1 MTTYG
6 YARVSTQKQS
16 LDSQV
21 NDLMQTGVPADHIFA
36 EHFTGTTANRPM
48 FQRCLSVLKPGD
60 VLVVTKLDRFARSA
74 KDALDTVDMLRS
86 RGVQLKVLNLG
97 VTFGNKDDPA
107 NQLLFTMMSGFADF
121 ERDLILSRM
130 REGHDWAK
138 ANDPSFREGR
148 PSTPETKL
156 RWAAQLRQQGYTWR
170 HIAKETGVSRA
181 TLYRHMNTIKEYMNM
196 NKED

>member
-6 YARVSTQKQS
+6 YARVSTAKQS

-21 NDLMQTGVPADHIFA
+21 NDLVQAGVPADRIYS
-36 EHFTGTTANRPM
+36 EHFTGTTANRPE
-48 FQRCLSVLKPGD
+48 FQRCLSVLKSGD
-60 VLVVTKLDRFARSA
+60 TLVVTKLDRFARSA

-97 VTFGNKDDPA
+97 VTFGDRRDPA

-138 ANDPSFREGR
+138 ANDPDFREGR
-148 PSTPETKL
+148 PSTPESKL

-181 TLYRHMNTIKEYMNM
+181 TLYRHMDTIKKYMN
-196 NKED
+196 E

>member
-1 MTTYG
+1 MAVYG

-21 NDLMQTGVPADHIFA
+21 NDLVQAGVPADYVYS
-36 EHFTGTTANRPM
+36 EHYTGTTANRPQ
-48 FQRCLSVLKPGD
+48 FQRCLSVLKSGD
-60 VLVVTKLDRFARSA
+60 TLVVTKLDRFARSA
-74 KDALDTVDMLRS
+74 KDALDVVAKLRS

-97 VTFGNKDDPA
+97 VTFGSADDPA

-138 ANDPSFREGR
+138 ANDPDFREGR

-156 RWAAQLRQQGYTWR
+156 RWAAQLRQRGYTWR
-170 HIAKETGVSRA
+170 HIATETGISRA
-181 TLYRHMNTIKEYMNM
+181 TLYRHMDTIKKYM
-196 NKED
+196 KED

>member
-6 YARVSTQKQS
+6 YARVSTAKQS
-16 LDSQV
+16 LDAQV
-21 NDLMQTGVPADHIFA
+21 DDLVKAGVPRDHIYS
-36 EHFTGTTANRPM
+36 EHFTGTTAARPM

-60 VLVVTKLDRFARSA
+60 TLTVTKLDRFARSA
-74 KDALDTVDMLRS
+74 RAALDTVDMLRS
-86 RGVQLKVLNLG
+86 RGVQLRVLNLG
-97 VTFGNKDDPA
+97 VTFGDKDDPA

-138 ANDPSFREGR
+138 ATDPDFREGR
-148 PSTPETKL
+148 PSTPESKL
-156 RWAAQLRQQGYTWR
+156 RWAAQLRQQGYAWR

-181 TLYRHMNTIKEYMNM
+181 TLYRHMDTIKEYMN
-196 NKED
+196 KED